1 MQDAP
6 DFLTLP
12 ETPLGRDVTRIVTEH
27 ASPALANHSFRSF
40 LFARLAADEQKWVAG
55 RDYEPDLLYCACA
68 LHDIGL
74 TPAHRHGQRFEVD
87 GADAAVELLT
97 RHGVSAADADQVWQ
111 AIALNT
117 SLGIV
122 ERRGPL
128 CALTLTG
135 VSLDFGV
142 GSGFISDDVARAI
155 HEAYPRLA
163 IGKALAD
170 EIVEQARHEP
180 RRAPPFSLPAQ
191 LLKERAWPPH
201 VTELERL
208 AREGRWRE

>member
-1 MQDAP
+1 MQNVP

-12 ETPLGRDVTRIVTEH
+12 ESPLGREVTRLVTEH
-27 ASPALANHSFRSF
+27 ASPSLANHSIRSF
-40 LFARLAADEQKWVAG
+40 LFARLAAAEQKQVAG

-74 TPAHRHGQRFEVD
+74 TPAHRRGQRFEVD
-87 GADAAVELLT
+87 GADTALELLT
-97 RHGVSAADADQVWQ
+97 RHGVPAADADQVWQ

-117 SLGIV
+117 SLGIA
-122 ERRGPL
+122 ERRGTL

-142 GSGFISDDVARAI
+142 GSGFVSDGVAHAI

-163 IGKALAD
+163 IGKVLAD
-170 EIVEQARHEP
+170 AIVEQARHEP
-180 RRAPPFSLPAQ
+180 RRAPPFSMPAQ
-191 LLKERAWPPH
+191 LLRERAWPPH